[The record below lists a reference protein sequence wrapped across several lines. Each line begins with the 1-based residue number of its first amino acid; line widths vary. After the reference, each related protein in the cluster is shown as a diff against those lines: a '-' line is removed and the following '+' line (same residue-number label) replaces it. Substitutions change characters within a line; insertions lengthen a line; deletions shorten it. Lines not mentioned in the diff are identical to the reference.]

1 MGQKRSN
8 REVIKKNKFLN
19 FKQFFIM
26 LLYNPYDLIIIQKN
40 VIPQENIEELMLLTN
55 NTKDIAQATIVNDE
69 IPEGETNTEVRNTL
83 WYSMPEEMGKNLEEA
98 VAACFR
104 NFVVPRYNCEFKS
117 YEPVQFLG
125 YPVGGHYRGHIDGE
139 SFNFETRQWESCMP
153 RDVSFLFY
161 LNDQYGGGELE
172 FYDLGLTIKPKKGMM
187 IAFPSYK
194 EFAHKVH
201 PVTWGHRYTLVSW
214 VKTQKNLYDTIP
226 RPGISKN

>member
-1 MGQKRSN
+1 
-8 REVIKKNKFLN
+8 
-19 FKQFFIM
+19 M
-26 LLYNPYDLIIIQKN
+26 LLYNPYDLIIIKEN

-55 NTKDIAQATIVNDE
+55 NTKDISQATIINDDDKTQ
-69 IPEGETNTEVRNTL
+69 GETKLETRNTL
-83 WYSMPEEMGKNLEEA
+83 WYAITEEVAKNLEQA

-104 NFVVPRYNCEFKS
+104 EHVAPRYNCQFKS

-125 YPVGGHYRGHIDGE
+125 YPVGGHYLGHNDGE
-139 SFNFETRQWESCMP
+139 KFNYETRQWERLME

-172 FYDLGLTIKPKKGMM
+172 FGDLGLTIKPKKGMM

-194 EFAHKVH
+194 DFAHKVH

-214 VKTQKNLYDTIP
+214 VATQKNLYDTIP
-226 RPGISKN
+226 RPGIPKS

>member
-1 MGQKRSN
+1 
-8 REVIKKNKFLN
+8 
-19 FKQFFIM
+19 M
-26 LLYNPYDLIIIQKN
+26 LLYNPYDLIIIKEN
-40 VIPQENIEELMLLTN
+40 VIPEENLEEIMLLTN
-55 NTKDIAQATIVNDE
+55 NTKDITQATIIDKKKE
-69 IPEGETNTEVRNTL
+69 DGHDTDLEVRNTL
-83 WYSMPEEMGKNLEEA
+83 WYTITDKVAKKLEEA
-98 VAACFR
+98 VAGCFK
-104 NFVVPRYNCEFKS
+104 NIVAPKYNCQFKS

-125 YPVGGHYRGHIDGE
+125 YPPGGHYLGHNDGE
-139 SFNFETRQWESCMP
+139 HFNYETRQWERVMS

-214 VKTQKNLYDTIP
+214 VETQKNLYDTIP
-226 RPGISKN
+226 REGIPES

>member
-1 MGQKRSN
+1 MS
-8 REVIKKNKFLN
+8 E
-19 FKQFFIM
+19 M
-26 LLYNPYDLIIIQKN
+26 LYNPYDLIIIKKN

-55 NTKDIAQATIVNDE
+55 NTKDISHATVINDE
-69 IPEGETNTEVRNTL
+69 DKNKGDTNLETRNTL
-83 WYSMPEEMGKNLEEA
+83 WYHITEKVAKNLEEA
-98 VAACFR
+98 VAGCFR
-104 NFVVPRYNCEFKS
+104 EHVAPRYNCQFKS

-125 YPVGGHYRGHIDGE
+125 YPPGGHYKGHNDGE
-139 SFNFETRQWESCMP
+139 KFNYETRQWERLMD

-194 EFAHKVH
+194 DFAHKVH

-214 VKTQKNLYDTIP
+214 VATQKHLYDTIP
-226 RPGISKN
+226 RPGIPKN

>member
-1 MGQKRSN
+1 M
-8 REVIKKNKFLN
+8 
-19 FKQFFIM
+19 M
-26 LLYNPYDLIIIQKN
+26 LYNPYDLIIIKQD
-40 VIPQENIEELMLLTN
+40 VIPKENLEAIMLLTN
-55 NTKDIAQATIVNDE
+55 NTKDISNATVINKDKE
-69 IPEGETNTEVRNTL
+69 DGCETNLETRHTL
-83 WYSMPEEMGKNLEEA
+83 WYHITDEMMIQFEQA
-98 VAACFR
+98 VASCFR
-104 NFVVPRYNCEFKS
+104 EHVAPRYNCQFKS

-125 YPVGGHYRGHIDGE
+125 YPVGGHYKGHNDGE
-139 SFNFETRQWESCMP
+139 HFNMETRQWERIMD